1 MAQYGSVQFRRIQ
14 IPRIQISPLCLSQ
27 FPSVC
32 ISAPKG
38 QQMPLKIATWNAF
51 KSHGESRA
59 IWVYVSLFLPT
70 KLKYLRVDLHV
81 SQLYATQNMIVRWSD
96 QKPKPN
102 WNRTKKTTRLNPI
115 IKLVCMSLSSSSLL
129 VVLFACM
136 WCINLEKT
144 NAHPLSP
151 ANPISE

>member
-1 MAQYGSVQFRRIQ
+1 MVPPDSNPPDSDQPSLSITISISVHQRTQRPTNAIKNCHVKCFQKPWREQGYMGI
-14 IPRIQISPLCLSQ
+14 CL
-27 FPSVC
+27 
-32 ISAPKG
+32 
-38 QQMPLKIATWNAF
+38 
-51 KSHGESRA
+51 
-59 IWVYVSLFLPT
+59 VYVSLFLPT

-144 NAHPLSP
+144 NAHPLRP
-151 ANPISE
+151 TNPISE